1 MMQNRIIAVIGGAR
15 SGKSTFAEELAKK
28 MQRPT
33 LYIATA
39 QNRDAEMA
47 DRIAKHRAS
56 RPSTWQTVEAP
67 LDLETAILESGD
79 QAEVLLVDCLTLYIS
94 NLLLERLGD
103 LSDQDDPRIPPE
115 EEQVILEKV
124 KSVLKAAKRVSGTII
139 FVSNEVGWGIVPL
152 YHSARAYRDV
162 VGRANQLLAAAADRV
177 YFVQAGMALEL
188 KALAVS
194 VDHVCTELDH
204 WR

>member
-162 VGRANQLLAAAADRV
+162 VGRANQLLAAAA
-177 YFVQAGMALEL
+177 AGMALEL

-204 WR
+204 GR

>member
-1 MMQNRIIAVIGGAR
+1 MQNRIIAVIGGAR

-204 WR
+204 GR

>member
-1 MMQNRIIAVIGGAR
+1 MQNRIIAVIGGAR

-33 LYIATA
+33 IYIATA

-67 LDLETAILESGD
+67 FDLKTAIFERGA
-79 QAEVLLVDCLTLYIS
+79 QAEVLLIDCLTLYIS

-103 LSDQDDPRIPPE
+103 LSDQDDPRIAPE
-115 EEQVILEKV
+115 EEQIILEKV
-124 KSVLKAAKRVSGTII
+124 KSVLEAAKRFSGTVI

-152 YHSARAYRDV
+152 YHSARVYRDV
-162 VGRANQLLAAAADRV
+162 VGRANQLLAAASDRV
-177 YFVQAGMALEL
+177 FFLQAGIALEL

-194 VDHVCTELDH
+194 IDQVCEELH
-204 WR
+204 HER

>member
-204 WR
+204 GR